1 MVRLAA
7 HLPLKVLDVQFEGLS
22 RQIALMTLK
31 DRTISPLAKLFMDC
45 AREMAMGLRRL

>member
-1 MVRLAA
+1 MVRLAG
-7 HLPLKVLDVQFEGLS
+7 HLPLKVLDVQFEGLF

-45 AREMAMGLRRL
+45 AREMATGLRRP